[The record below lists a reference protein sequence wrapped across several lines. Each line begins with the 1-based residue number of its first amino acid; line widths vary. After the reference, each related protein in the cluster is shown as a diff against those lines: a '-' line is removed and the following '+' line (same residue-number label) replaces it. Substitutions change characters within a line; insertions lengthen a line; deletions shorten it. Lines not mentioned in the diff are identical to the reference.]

1 MKSDFSSIFSIPS
14 WFWHYPY
21 EEDGR
26 SPGRD
31 SSKDRGTESDNS
43 PLLLSTGNL
52 QSSSVLWMY
61 LFVWYSLII
70 ASVMNFPNSFSIP
83 FHFSISFSDESH
95 SLITYYIQKRRSVN
109 LGLFNIC
116 SWKFHGILV
125 PSLLN
130 DHFQFPST
138 SHSYFHVS
146 MVFPLSRS
154 HASLSIY
161 FFSNGN
167 NLWSLIILLTSCLVL
182 LDPSWDGVT
191 TITLMSWIS
200 FIAIRLSLLSS

>member
-21 EEDGR
+21 EEEGR

-109 LGLFNIC
+109 LVCLIFAAENSMGYLSLPYWMIISN
-116 SWKFHGILV
+116 
-125 PSLLN
+125 SLL
-130 DHFQFPST
+130 HLIHTSMCLWYFLWAVPMQVCPFTFFQMEIIFD
-138 SHSYFHVS
+138 
-146 MVFPLSRS
+146 
-154 HASLSIY
+154 
-161 FFSNGN
+161 
-167 NLWSLIILLTSCLVL
+167 LW
-182 LDPSWDGVT
+182 
-191 TITLMSWIS
+191 
-200 FIAIRLSLLSS
+200 